1 MEKEE
6 KGIGK
11 DKEEKKVYHRGCLS
25 CSKCSKSVLGK
36 FFTIGGDVVCHPCAK
51 IEVTIT
57 LLVMYF
63 EIVVCRVDMMLVM
76 SVERK

>member
-1 MEKEE
+1 MEKEG
-6 KGIGK
+6 KGK
-11 DKEEKKVYHRGCLS
+11 DQEQKKVYHRECLS

-36 FFTIGGDVVCHPCAK
+36 FFTIGGDVVCHSCAK
-51 IEVTIT
+51 IEVRIT

-63 EIVVCRVDMMLVM
+63 EIVVCRADMMLVM